1 MSQAER
7 QKGVRQSLLDAPS
20 QNVPRALVRPVSAFS
35 PPHLS
40 KYFSNFPFVSLSLS
54 LSLPP
59 SFYITP
65 LLRVINYS
73 IIGDRK
79 RSTYPVGLA
88 NKSGGEIF
96 DYFLGFCKQN
106 SYCIAGSRAL
116 ARVSMKIL
124 TRNKFDENYKSCDKR
139 RKVKFERGIFFEKS
153 EEAERERERE
163 EISKAWS
170 RIVLLCQQQPRSQP
184 MFHGDRSIRG
194 LKRYLNIYFLAS
206 PRFSSYLFN
215 RYRRKC
221 GLRESLV

>member
-1 MSQAER
+1 MER
-7 QKGVRQSLLDAPS
+7 DAQRCPRQRGRKAFASLFSTLRVKTFRGPSSARSLPSLLRTC
-20 QNVPRALVRPVSAFS
+20 QNIFPIS
-35 PPHLS
+35 PL
-40 KYFSNFPFVSLSLS
+40 FLS
-54 LSLPP
+54 LSLPL

-124 TRNKFDENYKSCDKR
+124 TQNKFDENYKSCDKR
-139 RKVKFERGIFFEKS
+139 RKVKFGRGIFFEKS
-153 EEAERERERE
+153 SKKRRERE
-163 EISKAWS
+163 
-170 RIVLLCQQQPRSQP
+170 
-184 MFHGDRSIRG
+184 
-194 LKRYLNIYFLAS
+194 KRYRKLGRGSCYSAS
-206 PRFSSYLFN
+206 SNRAASQCSTGTARF
-215 RYRRKC
+215 
-221 GLRESLV
+221 VD

>member
-1 MSQAER
+1 MPNDVPGREAER
-7 QKGVRQSLLDAPS
+7 RSPVSSRRSESKRSEGPRPPGLCLLS
-20 QNVPRALVRPVSAFS
+20 SALVKIFFQFPLCFS
-35 PPHLS
+35 L
-40 KYFSNFPFVSLSLS
+40 SLSLS
-54 LSLPP
+54 LSLPL

-124 TRNKFDENYKSCDKR
+124 TQNKFDENYKSCDKR
-139 RKVKFERGIFFEKS
+139 RKVKFGRGIFFEKS
-153 EEAERERERE
+153 SKKRRERE
-163 EISKAWS
+163 
-170 RIVLLCQQQPRSQP
+170 
-184 MFHGDRSIRG
+184 
-194 LKRYLNIYFLAS
+194 KRYRKLGRGSCYSAS
-206 PRFSSYLFN
+206 SNRAASQCSTGTARFVDW
-215 RYRRKC
+215 K
-221 GLRESLV
+221 GI